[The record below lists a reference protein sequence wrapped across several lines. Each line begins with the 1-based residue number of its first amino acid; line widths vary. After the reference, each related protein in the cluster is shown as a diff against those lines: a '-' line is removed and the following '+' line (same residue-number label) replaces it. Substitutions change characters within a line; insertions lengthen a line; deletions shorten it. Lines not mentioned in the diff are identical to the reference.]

1 MAKKMRNSSKIA
13 ADIFPSHNIAKTK
26 YFFIN
31 IVFTIFLKTLPCV
44 RIELSTF
51 TFQDWRTAYCAN
63 KANEYE
69 ESTVKSLD

>member
-31 IVFTIFLKTLPCV
+31 IVFTIFLKTLPRV
-44 RIELSTF
+44 RIELTTF
-51 TFQDWRTAYCAN
+51 RFED
-63 KANEYE
+63 
-69 ESTVKSLD
+69 

>member
-1 MAKKMRNSSKIA
+1 MAKNSSKIA

-31 IVFTIFLKTLPCV
+31 IVFTIFLKTMPGV
-44 RIELSTF
+44 GIELTTF
-51 TFQDWRTAYCAN
+51 RLQAWRTTYCAN
-63 KANEYE
+63 KDNEYE

>member
-31 IVFTIFLKTLPCV
+31 IVFTIFLKTLTCV
-44 RIELSTF
+44 RIELTTF
-51 TFQDWRTAYCAN
+51 RLQDWRTAYYAN
-63 KANEYE
+63 KANECE

>member
-31 IVFTIFLKTLPCV
+31 IVFTIFLKILACV
-44 RIELSTF
+44 SIELTTF
-51 TFQDWRTAYCAN
+51 RLQDWRTAYCAN
-63 KANEYE
+63 KANECE
-69 ESTVKSLD
+69 ESTVNSLD

>member
-1 MAKKMRNSSKIA
+1 MRNSSKIA
-13 ADIFPSHNIAKTK
+13 ADIFPIHNIAKTK

-31 IVFTIFLKTLPCV
+31 IVFTIFFKTLPGV

-51 TFQDWRTAYCAN
+51 RFQDWRTAYCAN

-69 ESTVKSLD
+69 ESTVKSLV

>member
-31 IVFTIFLKTLPCV
+31 IVLTIFFKTLLSV

-51 TFQDWRTAYCAN
+51 RFQDWRTAYCAN

-69 ESTVKSLD
+69 ESTVKSLV

>member
-1 MAKKMRNSSKIA
+1 MAKNSSKIA

-31 IVFTIFLKTLPCV
+31 IVFTIFLKTLPWE
-44 RIELSTF
+44 RIELKTF
-51 TFQDWRTAYCAN
+51 MLEDWCTAYYAN
-63 KANEYE
+63 TANEYE